1 MYSVF
6 YLALLQRHH
15 PYRAPQ
21 ECFLSPTV
29 ALVGPASQPPAIC
42 LTLSRPLQQ
51 TRRVVDIVLLSNKS
65 YPTVL
70 VCPSWYCICQLPR
83 PSIDSFSDWNTFLL
97 FLS

>member
-51 TRRVVDIVLLSNKS
+51 TRRVVDIVLLSNKLS
-65 YPTVL
+65 YRSCLSVVILHLPTAKAK
-70 VCPSWYCICQLPR
+70 YRQL
-83 PSIDSFSDWNTFLL
+83 
-97 FLS
+97 